1 MRRTLVAGNWKMHG
15 SLAENQTRLNTLA
28 NVGLVSNKVQVA
40 VFPTY
45 PYLGQCRSVL
55 GRSGIQYGAQNVSEY
70 AGGAYTGEV
79 SGSMLVD
86 FGCEMAI
93 IGHSERR
100 AIYGETN
107 QQVADKFLASQKAGL
122 TPVLCV
128 GETLEERESNK
139 TEAIVAE
146 QIQTVLDQADIQAFR
161 NAVIAY
167 EPVWAIGTGKTA
179 TPDQAQQVHAAIR
192 AQLAK
197 LDKSIAQTVQIL
209 YGGSVK
215 PSNAADIFAQP
226 DVDGALVGGASLAA
240 EDFIQICQAA
250 AV

>member
-15 SLAENQTRLNTLA
+15 SLAENQTRLTALA
-28 NVGLVSNKVQVA
+28 GANLVSEQVQVA

-55 GRSGIQYGAQNVSEY
+55 GNSGIEFGAQNVSEY
-70 AGGAYTGEV
+70 TMGAYTGEV
-79 SGSMLVD
+79 SAEMQKD
-86 FGCEMAI
+86 FGCSQVI

-100 AIYGETN
+100 AIYGESD
-107 QQVADKFLASQKAGL
+107 QVIAQKFVAAQAAYLV
-122 TPVLCV
+122 PVLCV
-128 GETLEERESNK
+128 GETLEQREQGETQNV
-139 TEAIVAE
+139 VAE
-146 QIQTVLDQADIQAFR
+146 QIDAVIAVAGIQAFA

-179 TPDQAQQVHAAIR
+179 TPEQAQEVHQAIR
-192 AQLAK
+192 QQLAAYDAQIA
-197 LDKSIAQTVQIL
+197 DKIQIL

-215 PSNAADIFAQP
+215 PSNAAEIFAQP

-240 EDFIQICQAA
+240 EDFIQICRAA
-250 AV
+250 G

>member
-28 NVGLVSNKVQVA
+28 NADLVSEKVQVA
-40 VFPTY
+40 VFPTF
-45 PYLGQCRSVL
+45 PYIGQCKSVL
-55 GRSGIQYGAQNVSEY
+55 GESGIQFGAQNVSEY

-79 SGSMLVD
+79 SADMLMD
-86 FGCEMAI
+86 FGCELAI

-100 AIYGETN
+100 AIFGESN
-107 QQVADKFLASQKAGL
+107 QQVAEKFIAAQNSGL
-122 TPVLCV
+122 IPVLCV
-128 GETLEERESNK
+128 GETLEERESGD
-139 TEAIVAE
+139 TTTVVAG
-146 QIQTVLDQADIQAFR
+146 QIQAVIDEAGISAFSD
-161 NAVIAY
+161 AVIAY

-179 TPDQAQQVHAAIR
+179 TPEQAQEVHAAIR
-192 AQLAK
+192 AQLAE
-197 LDKSIAQTVQIL
+197 LDAEIAQSVQIL

-215 PSNAADIFAQP
+215 PNNAADIFAQP

-250 AV
+250 A